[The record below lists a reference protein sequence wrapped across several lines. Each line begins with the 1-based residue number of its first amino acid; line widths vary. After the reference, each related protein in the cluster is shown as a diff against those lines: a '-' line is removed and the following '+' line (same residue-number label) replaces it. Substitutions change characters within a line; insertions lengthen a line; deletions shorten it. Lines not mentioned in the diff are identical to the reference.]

1 MTIDEK
7 VRKTLAELGVTDAAG
22 VEALFAEVRAAM
34 ERSEPAWS
42 RAARRPNP
50 SATSCA
56 KIFATAGWRART
68 AFYRSSMKTG

>member
-34 ERSEPAWS
+34 GQETELP
-42 RAARRPNP
+42 
-50 SATSCA
+50 
-56 KIFATAGWRART
+56 
-68 AFYRSSMKTG
+68 